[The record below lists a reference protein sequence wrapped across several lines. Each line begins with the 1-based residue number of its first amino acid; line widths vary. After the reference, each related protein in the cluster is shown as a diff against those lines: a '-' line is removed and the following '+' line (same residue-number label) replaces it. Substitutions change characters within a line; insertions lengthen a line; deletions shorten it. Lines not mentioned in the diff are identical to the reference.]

1 MFAAAVL
8 CACQGM
14 AFEREP
20 APGEEPVPA
29 ETEPSDLG
37 TTFLDA
43 YNQVF
48 AGMQGGR
55 AALIYLDRDC
65 VPELLILKDG
75 EYQMYFFDG
84 SAAKRVPLPDEGMR
98 ANAYG
103 TRYAIES
110 KTAEPYSIGLN
121 MRPGKGWCASTERMA
136 GSAGIII
143 LPTGTG
149 RLTWNW
155 RQTTRVIHGI
165 PMTQGER

>member
-1 MFAAAVL
+1 MKKKHGMLCLLCMFAAAVL

-110 KTAEPYSIGLN
+110 MEDS
-121 MRPGKGWCASTERMA
+121 
-136 GSAGIII
+136 
-143 LPTGTG
+143 GT
-149 RLTWNW
+149 
-155 RQTTRVIHGI
+155 IF
-165 PMTQGER
+165 